1 MIEDTESK
9 KKRVLEIIKR
19 LRKAIPDAKIA
30 LKFKNPT
37 ELLVAT
43 ILSAQCTDKRVN
55 MVTESLFKK
64 YRTVPDYAKANA
76 QTFEREIH
84 STGFYK
90 AKAKSII
97 NCAKEL
103 VGRFGGK
110 VPDRMEDLVTLPGVG
125 RKTANVILGNA
136 FEIPGMVVDTHMKRV
151 AYRLGLT
158 DKTDPDKIEFDL
170 NEIVPKKDWVE
181 FSHLI
186 IWHGRLTCFA
196 RKPNC
201 AECAV
206 NSLCPLREDM
216 KEVAVGLQKS
226 K

>member
-110 VPDRMEDLVTLPGVG
+110 VPDRMEDLVT
-125 RKTANVILGNA
+125 
-136 FEIPGMVVDTHMKRV
+136 
-151 AYRLGLT
+151 
-158 DKTDPDKIEFDL
+158 
-170 NEIVPKKDWVE
+170 
-181 FSHLI
+181 
-186 IWHGRLTCFA
+186 
-196 RKPNC
+196 
-201 AECAV
+201 
-206 NSLCPLREDM
+206 
-216 KEVAVGLQKS
+216 
-226 K
+226 